1 MLSLQ
6 TIQLG
11 ICCALRRGAPGQTEG
26 DSSARREAGTCLKE
40 IAPRGPIREPRI
52 RFPAFFWRSF

>member
-1 MLSLQ
+1 MSLQ

-11 ICCALRRGAPGQTEG
+11 ICCALRRGAPGQTE
-26 DSSARREAGTCLKE
+26 SSARQAGARYQET
-40 IAPRGPIREPRI
+40 APRGLIRERRI